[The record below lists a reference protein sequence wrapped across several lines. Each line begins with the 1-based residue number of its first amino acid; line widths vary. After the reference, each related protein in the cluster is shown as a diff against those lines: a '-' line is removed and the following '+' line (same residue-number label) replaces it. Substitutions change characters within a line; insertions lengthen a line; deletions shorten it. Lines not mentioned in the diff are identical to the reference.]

1 MLLVIADDSSV
12 MRRIVSR
19 TLRQV
24 GLSNLEILE
33 ADNGAA
39 LVDLVLANQP
49 DLVLSDWNMPE
60 MSGIELLKALRA
72 AGNPVRFGFVTSE
85 STPAMRNTADENGA
99 MFLIGKPFTAE
110 TFSTALADVL
120 V

>member
-24 GLSNLEILE
+24 GLANLEILE

-49 DLVLSDWNMPE
+49 DLVLSDWNMPT
-60 MSGIELLKALRA
+60 MTGLDALRA
-72 AGNPVRFGFVTSE
+72 IRANGSQVPFGFITSE
-85 STPAMRNTADENGA
+85 GSDVMRDLAKNAGA
-99 MFLIGKPFTAE
+99 SFLLVKPFTAE
-110 TFSTALADVL
+110 TMQEALAAFV
-120 V
+120 